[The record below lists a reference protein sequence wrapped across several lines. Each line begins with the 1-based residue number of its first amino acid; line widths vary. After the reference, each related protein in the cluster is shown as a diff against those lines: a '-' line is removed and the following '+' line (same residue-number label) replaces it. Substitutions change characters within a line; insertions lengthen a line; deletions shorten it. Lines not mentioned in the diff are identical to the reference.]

1 LIRLVK
7 SLRRFAQDLKGISK
21 AMFQSRLDPSI
32 DMQGLIEEGYIRL
45 QKVYEYI
52 RHMEQK
58 AITIGMPGLA
68 E

>member
-1 LIRLVK
+1 
-7 SLRRFAQDLKGISK
+7 
-21 AMFQSRLDPSI
+21 MFQSRLDPSI